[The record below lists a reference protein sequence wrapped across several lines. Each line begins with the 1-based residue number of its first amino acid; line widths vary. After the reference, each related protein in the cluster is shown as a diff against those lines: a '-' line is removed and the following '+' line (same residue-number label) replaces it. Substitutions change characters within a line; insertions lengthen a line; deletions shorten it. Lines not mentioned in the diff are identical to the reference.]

1 MLKTPASINKALTEN
16 ETEKERGSTPANT
29 TDQAQNDANS
39 SEKSVQGGRMPVSL
53 KEIEGDF
60 KKLLDTLWSFKDVI
74 LEFQDGLR
82 KHATESTNEIAM
94 QIEAVAKQMEILAEN
109 MCLKKDIVERINAGK
124 DINTKIGGTVEKM
137 ISRMGAADTYLAVA
151 DKISLLVK
159 TYGDT
164 IEKVS
169 LLESNFKT
177 FFRTQK
183 SVEERKEEQRSSAA
197 LPGSSAIIRST
208 ELERQKIAREIH
220 DGPAQAIANIIFRLD
235 IVHKTMAQKPEAV
248 PDEMA
253 KVKEIAQ
260 GALNEI
266 RHFIF
271 DLRPMTLQDLGLT
284 ATLKKIIQ
292 TNSTMTETKIDLLI
306 EGDERS
312 LDPAVE
318 LAIFRIAQESLNN
331 IKKHAKADHA
341 WVHLRYLEDRVIL
354 IVEDDGSGFDLKAR
368 KEKSIDQY
376 QSFGLLGMQER
387 ADDVMGTLQIASQ
400 PLRGTKIIFTV
411 PTK

>member
-137 ISRMGAADTYLAVA
+137 ISRMGAADTYLVVA